1 MSKPFGA
8 AWAIAL
14 SLDSALGSA
23 LHACSAMQHPR
34 FQVAF
39 DALPH
44 AQTSA
49 GMPGLCR
56 SLKLAHLT
64 CVQIPPRGARR
75 CARRESGTG
84 GPRGVIKAQTR
95 QRG

>member
-64 CVQIPPRGARR
+64 CVQIPPRRGPGAALAGR
-75 CARRESGTG
+75 AVPG
-84 GPRGVIKAQTR
+84 GLGV
-95 QRG
+95 